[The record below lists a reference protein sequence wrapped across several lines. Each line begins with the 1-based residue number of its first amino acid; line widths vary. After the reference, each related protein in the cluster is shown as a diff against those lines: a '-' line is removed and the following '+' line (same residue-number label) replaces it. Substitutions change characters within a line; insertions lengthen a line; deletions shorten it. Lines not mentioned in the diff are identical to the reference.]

1 MATIT
6 LAQCTA
12 EICRLHDFFQ
22 AWFRGEIAEV
32 EENFQHFAGVM
43 SPDFFIIAPDG
54 GLMTLPPLT
63 TRLRQAYGK
72 QPGVRIW
79 TQQHRLHYQRGDVA
93 LCTYEEWQEHNGET
107 TVRLS
112 SVLFQQQV
120 GVPHSLIWCHVH
132 ETWIA
137 SSYNSI

>member
-1 MATIT
+1 MSTIT
-6 LAQCTA
+6 LAHCEA

-22 AWFRGEIAEV
+22 AWFRGALV
-32 EENFQHFAGVM
+32 KNEENFRQFAAVM

-63 TRLRQAYGK
+63 ERLRQAYGK

-79 TQQHRLHYQRGDVA
+79 TQQHHLHYQRADLA

-112 SVLFQQQV
+112 SVLFQQHA
-120 GVPHSLIWCHVH
+120 GAPHGLLWCHVH
-132 ETWIA
+132 ETWLP
-137 SSYNSI
+137 SRQ

>member
-1 MATIT
+1 MTTIT
-6 LAQCTA
+6 VAQCEA

-22 AWFRGEIAEV
+22 VWFRGDIAQS
-32 EENFQHFAGVM
+32 EENFQLFAAVM

-79 TQQHRLHYQRGDVA
+79 TQQHHLHYQRADVA
-93 LCTYEEWQEHNGET
+93 LCTYEEWQESNGET
-107 TVRLS
+107 TARLS
-112 SVLFQQQV
+112 SVLLQQHT
-120 GVPHSLIWCHVH
+120 GVPHGLIWCHVH
-132 ETWIA
+132 ETWRP
-137 SSYNSI
+137 NGQ